1 MNKKINYTYINAFFL
16 IIAANVFAENVTIYR
31 WVDKDDIV
39 HFSQHQP
46 EKGHFV
52 EMNVANA
59 APDRTTLA
67 IEPVPIDTISI
78 NNSDELPST
87 DELFISEMGDKCQE
101 AQTNVTTLKTFDNIQ
116 TTDTDGNKSILT
128 LQQKQQQLE
137 MNLKR
142 VEVYCSN

>member
-1 MNKKINYTYINAFFL
+1 MNKKINYTYISALFL
-16 IIAANVFAENVTIYR
+16 IIVVNVSAENVTIYR

-46 EKGHFV
+46 KHGHFV

-59 APDRTTLA
+59 TPDRTTLA
-67 IEPVPIDTISI
+67 IEPVPIDII
-78 NNSDELPST
+78 NNSDDLPST
-87 DELFISEMGDKCQE
+87 DELFISEMSIKCQE
-101 AQTNVTTLKTFDNIQ
+101 AQTNVTTLKSFDNIQ
-116 TTDTDGNKSILT
+116 TTDNEGNKSILN

-142 VEVYCSN
+142 VDVYCSN